1 MKYILFSFVA
11 VLLTTILY
19 SAVTDRIEDK
29 NIGLTPDYLYLN
41 KLVTANLLGVLLFS
55 GASVFQWID
64 RNKVSD
70 LNLNLRSFKL
80 NNSNPCNVFKVT
92 TWSLMHPAYF
102 RQLLSK
108 EGMRLQ
114 ITDRCKGLSRRVIC
128 LDNGES
134 FVLSVIE
141 RVFRSV
147 RLTNPAPIQRVQGIT
162 LLS

>member
-1 MKYILFSFVA
+1 MKNLFIFAS
-11 VLLTTILY
+11 VLLTIFLY
-19 SAVTDRIEDK
+19 TAVTDRIEDK

-55 GASVFQWID
+55 GASVFKLFD
-64 RNKVSD
+64 RNTVSD
-70 LNLNLRSFKL
+70 RNLKLRSFKS
-80 NNSNPCNVFKVT
+80 NNSNPSNVFKVT
-92 TWSLMHPAYF
+92 TRSLMHPAHF

-114 ITDRCKGLSRRVIC
+114 ITDRCKGLSRSVIC

-134 FVLSVIE
+134 FLLSVIE
-141 RVFRSV
+141 RVFRSI

>member
-1 MKYILFSFVA
+1 MKNLFIFVPFYIHKFFLGSSKEMKINAGFTPITTSSIFTRPESWGFV
-11 VLLTTILY
+11 VLG
-19 SAVTDRIEDK
+19 E
-29 NIGLTPDYLYLN
+29 
-41 KLVTANLLGVLLFS
+41 LGVTM
-55 GASVFQWID
+55 ID

-147 RLTNPAPIQRVQGIT
+147 RLTKPAPIQRVQGIT